1 MLTASQRGELLT
13 VRDLNTLYNG
23 TVNTSRQLVARVEN
37 FVKISNGRY
46 VLLAL
51 RSSTTI

>member
-13 VRDLNTLYNG
+13 VRDLNTLYDV
-23 TVNTSRQLVARVEN
+23 TVNSSGQLVAREN
-37 FVKISNGRY
+37 FVKASNGRY